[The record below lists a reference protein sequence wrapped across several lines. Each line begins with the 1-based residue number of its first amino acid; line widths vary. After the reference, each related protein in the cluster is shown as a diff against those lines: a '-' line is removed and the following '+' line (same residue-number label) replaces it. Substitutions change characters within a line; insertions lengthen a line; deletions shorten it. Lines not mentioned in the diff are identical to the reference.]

1 MKRKQLAVLMTMI
14 LLVTLFPHAVYAE
27 EHENQVHVIVENR
40 TYEKTSGAPWEGRV
54 IDTWVTIDESS
65 TGVSVLTEA
74 VGGSG
79 NLDAPSSAYGTYI
92 NAILGITAGDGGSD
106 EALGYNPAGWLY
118 MINDTVPAFG
128 IDQCSVA
135 AGTLS
140 SGDELAFCYSLNG
153 GTDIGYDWSS
163 NAQKA
168 LKDLTISSGLLAP
181 EFTSGTTVYSLTIS
195 SDTNSVV
202 LSPEAENKNET
213 VTISADGTEYKRAME
228 IPVDTGTQITIQ
240 CKNGDGTEETVYT
253 IYVKRASGISAETM
267 LSATKSLLSVDEG
280 QNTAL
285 YGNEW
290 LVMSMARAGI
300 LSEERTA
307 QYYASI
313 EAALK
318 ETGSNRL
325 DSRYATTN
333 ARVILALSAAG
344 ISADNVGGYDLLEPL
359 SDMDYITG
367 QGVNAAMYA
376 LLAFDSNDYSISRA
390 AEGVNQTTRDGLI
403 QYILDAQL
411 SEGGW
416 DWSGMRADPDLTA
429 NAIQALAPYYEDN
442 AAVKEAVDRALQALS
457 DIQNPDGSYSSWG
470 TQNAC
475 STAQVLTAITILG
488 LDPRTDSRF
497 VKNGYTLIDALGDF
511 YLSGG
516 GFHYDLS
523 SRDMDAAFSTV
534 QAFYAL
540 ISYDRM
546 SQNQNTLFDMTDAFP
561 EVPEATTGT
570 QTETPTETT
579 TEAAAGASSSE
590 GATVRQSSP
599 ATGDTMPVFLLCGV
613 AITAILGAGMFGY
626 RYKKTGC

>member
-54 IDTWVTIDESS
+54 IDTWITIDESS

-79 NLDAPSSAYGTYI
+79 NLDAPPSAYGTYI

-168 LKDLTISSGLLAP
+168 LKDITISSGLLAP
-181 EFTSGTTVYSLTIS
+181 EFTSGATVYSLTIS
-195 SDTNSVV
+195 SDINSVV

-280 QNTAL
+280 QNTAV

-390 AEGVNQTTRDGLI
+390 VEGVNQTTRDGLI

-590 GATVRQSSP
+590 AATVRQSSP
-599 ATGDTMPVFLLCGV
+599 ATGDTMPVFLLCGLT
-613 AITAILGAGMFGY
+613 ITAILGAGMFGY